1 MSKSDHQP
9 HKTSG
14 HRDDHHGHGHHDH
27 DHDHDQ
33 DHHHHSH
40 SHHHDHSHVPANFDL
55 AFGVGVVLNIG
66 FLAVEV
72 TYGLLAN
79 SLALLADAGHNLS
92 DVAGLLLAWGAAWL
106 SRRPPTG
113 QRTYGFGRTSIL
125 AALAN
130 GMLLMLAIGA
140 IGWEAI
146 QRFGAPEPIQSRTV
160 MIVAAIGIVING
172 LTALMFMR
180 GRKDDINLRGA
191 FLHMA
196 SDAGISA
203 GVVVAG
209 LAMGLTGWLW
219 LDPVVSLVL
228 VGVVALG
235 TWDLLKD
242 SAAMAIDQVPRGIS
256 RDAVHTYLIGLEGV
270 TSVHDLHIWP
280 LSTTS
285 TALTAHLVCEDDHI
299 NDALTAR
306 IGEAL
311 KTQFKIDHPTL
322 QFETGANP
330 CPFEPDHVV

>member
-9 HKTSG
+9 HTHTG
-14 HRDDHHGHGHHDH
+14 HHHHDDHHGH
-27 DHDHDQ
+27 
-33 DHHHHSH
+33 DHHG
-40 SHHHDHSHVPANFDL
+40 HHHDHSHVPASFDF
-55 AFGVGVVLNIG
+55 AFGVGVVLNLG
-66 FLAVEV
+66 FVGIEA
-72 TYGLLAN
+72 TYGVLAN

-140 IGWEAI
+140 IGWEAV

-160 MIVAAIGIVING
+160 MVVAAIGIVING
-172 LTALMFMR
+172 LTALMFLR

-196 SDAGISA
+196 SDAAISA

-209 LAMGLTGWLW
+209 LVMGLTGWLW

-228 VGVVALG
+228 VAVVALG

-256 RDAVHTYLIGLEGV
+256 RDEVHAYLTGLEGV

-306 IGEAL
+306 IGEDL
-311 KTQFKIDHPTL
+311 KTRFKIDHPTL

>member
-9 HKTSG
+9 HT
-14 HRDDHHGHGHHDH
+14 HTDHHHHDDHHGHGHDH
-27 DHDHDQ
+27 
-33 DHHHHSH
+33 H

-55 AFGVGVVLNIG
+55 AFGVGVVLNLG
-66 FLAVEV
+66 FVAIEA
-72 TYGLLAN
+72 TYGVLAN

-140 IGWEAI
+140 IGWEAV

-160 MIVAAIGIVING
+160 MVVAAIGIVING
-172 LTALMFMR
+172 LTALMFLR

-209 LAMGLTGWLW
+209 LVMGLTGWLW

-242 SAAMAIDQVPRGIS
+242 SAAMAIDQVPRGVS
-256 RDAVHTYLIGLEGV
+256 RDEVHAYLTGLEGV

-285 TALTAHLVCEDDHI
+285 TALTAHLVCTDDHI
-299 NDALTAR
+299 NDTLTTR
-306 IGEAL
+306 IGEVL
-311 KTQFKIDHPTL
+311 KTRFKIDHPTL
-322 QFETGANP
+322 QFETGINP

>member
-9 HKTSG
+9 HP
-14 HRDDHHGHGHHDH
+14 HPHPHHHHHDDHHGHGH
-27 DHDHDQ
+27 
-33 DHHHHSH
+33 S
-40 SHHHDHSHVPANFDL
+40 HDHSHVPASFDL
-55 AFGVGVVLNIG
+55 AFGVGVALNIG
-66 FLAVEV
+66 FVAIEV

-92 DVAGLLLAWGAAWL
+92 GVAGLLLAWGAAWL

-113 QRTYGFGRTSIL
+113 LRTYGFGRTSIL

-140 IGWEAI
+140 IGWEAV

-172 LTALMFMR
+172 LTALMFLR

-191 FLHMA
+191 FLHLA

-209 LAMGLTGWLW
+209 LVMGLTGWLW

-235 TWDLLKD
+235 TWDLLKN

-256 RDAVHTYLIGLEGV
+256 RDAVHAYLTNLEGV

-285 TALTAHLVCEDDHI
+285 TALSAHLVCTDDHI

-306 IGEAL
+306 IGEEL
-311 KTQFKIDHPTL
+311 KTRFKIDHPTL

-330 CPFEPDHVV
+330 CPLEPDHVV